1 MKRKTGSYASKG
13 RQMLSMY
20 ENGKMKISL
29 EKADILARL
38 YDVSINYIYEA
49 TDERGT
55 YQPMETGTCSGI
67 PESHLMLFR
76 LVNNWSLEEAA
87 ERIGI
92 HSGTLSKYELGT
104 QSVTYSMAQ
113 KIAEVYGVPVSSV
126 VGPTVPIVFS
136 MEILSMVLSIQRNR
150 DLLEIFRLCQADPSK
165 VEKCL
170 SILKEDI

>member
-1 MKRKTGSYASKG
+1 MKGARISQWKQGHAPAFPRVILCFSDLLTTG
-13 RQMLSMY
+13 RWRRPRR
-20 ENGKMKISL
+20 E
-29 EKADILARL
+29 
-38 YDVSINYIYEA
+38 
-49 TDERGT
+49 
-55 YQPMETGTCSGI
+55 SG
-67 PESHLMLFR
+67 FT
-76 LVNNWSLEEAA
+76 AA
-87 ERIGI
+87 PYTNM
-92 HSGTLSKYELGT
+92 SWDP

>member
-1 MKRKTGSYASKG
+1 MRIRNDSRKSVGF
-13 RQMLSMY
+13 RP
-20 ENGKMKISL
+20 NGKENRKL
-29 EKADILARL
+29 RL
-38 YDVSINYIYEA
+38 QRS
-49 TDERGT
+49 
-55 YQPMETGTCSGI
+55 
-67 PESHLMLFR
+67 
-76 LVNNWSLEEAA
+76 
-87 ERIGI
+87 
-92 HSGTLSKYELGT
+92 TL
-104 QSVTYSMAQ
+104 SMAQ